1 MKRAGVSG
9 IAQDTFFLHVFKPLQ
24 LRLLYIVYKCISR
37 SKSFICKLSVSEF
50 TQPRHTK
57 PEF

>member
-24 LRLLYIVYKCISR
+24 LRLLYIVYISR
-37 SKSFICKLSVSEF
+37 SKSFIYKLSVSEF